1 MLGLMATLTP
11 ILYKHISNRKED
23 ISNINEANTLLL
35 IKDATKEYIEA
46 NKDHISIGTYVIDPT
61 DVGIDISGYSI
72 GIRKDS
78 DGNISAMIASNTPG
92 NDLSAAKVAS
102 LLGVSAGIYSSQDL
116 SRAWGIN
123 GVWAED
129 IANYGFSSLPT
140 GIPVVT
146 TAYDKE
152 DTANIGEA
160 LNIEE
165 IISSLEGKTITP
177 GKICLKDSSYPN
189 GEYCVQKWEDI
200 AELDKFKD
208 AMKEGETCQNH
219 SDCGSSGNLLCLKP
233 SGQTTGSCQN
243 PIDVILKC
251 TQGNNLMCANGYDAA
266 LNRNCDQIRKAYTT
280 VSQDPPLDQ
289 PVTHRLSTSSSGG
302 YITATCYFPSGD
314 YANNNKMGYTNLKGT
329 TAGNVGLLDACN
341 GSDPFA
347 CRTALRNDMGLY
359 WCDDWKKYGYT
370 NGNYKLFHTQA
381 WTGTE
386 KSSCH
391 MSSPSYSSLMK
402 SSSDNYTYTIPFD
415 GNYYMF
421 VQGQNGGSPWWS
433 TVYGG
438 KVSATQTFTVGTKII
453 VGVAYGGQGSGTAVN
468 WRCYT
473 GSNGYGLY
481 IGTRTEKNLALVAG
495 GGGIY
500 YDLAYDVVPCA
511 AGGWLTS
518 TGVNSSGCCSTTI
531 RPAGRFGS
539 VGTPPTN
546 GQNAVAGTGNAGG
559 NKGNGAGGCPSIYS
573 PYPSLVS
580 NCNYTSPTAVYGT
593 GTGVFLY
600 AIGIPSGFTPPPI
613 P

>member
-92 NDLSAAKVAS
+92 NDLSAAKIAS

-219 SDCGSSGNLLCLKP
+219 SDCGSSGKLFCLKP

-266 LNRNCDQIRKAYTT
+266 LNRNCDQIRKAYTMIN
-280 VSQDPPLDQ
+280 QDPPLDQ
-289 PVTHRLSTSSSGG
+289 PVTHRLSTSSSG
-302 YITATCYFPSGD
+302 IF
-314 YANNNKMGYTNLKGT
+314 
-329 TAGNVGLLDACN
+329 
-341 GSDPFA
+341 
-347 CRTALRNDMGLY
+347 
-359 WCDDWKKYGYT
+359 
-370 NGNYKLFHTQA
+370 Q
-381 WTGTE
+381 
-386 KSSCH
+386 
-391 MSSPSYSSLMK
+391 
-402 SSSDNYTYTIPFD
+402 
-415 GNYYMF
+415 
-421 VQGQNGGSPWWS
+421 
-433 TVYGG
+433 
-438 KVSATQTFTVGTKII
+438 
-453 VGVAYGGQGSGTAVN
+453 VAIMQ
-468 WRCYT
+468 
-473 GSNGYGLY
+473 
-481 IGTRTEKNLALVAG
+481 
-495 GGGIY
+495 
-500 YDLAYDVVPCA
+500 
-511 AGGWLTS
+511 
-518 TGVNSSGCCSTTI
+518 TTI
-531 RPAGRFGS
+531 KWDIQTLKEQP
-539 VGTPPTN
+539 
-546 GQNAVAGTGNAGG
+546 
-559 NKGNGAGGCPSIYS
+559 
-573 PYPSLVS
+573 LVMLD
-580 NCNYTSPTAVYGT
+580 Y
-593 GTGVFLY
+593 
-600 AIGIPSGFTPPPI
+600 
-613 P
+613 

>member
-46 NKDHISIGTYVIDPT
+46 NKDRISIGTYVIDPT

-92 NDLSAAKVAS
+92 NDLSAAKIAS

-381 WTGTE
+381 WTGTA
-386 KSSCH
+386 KNTCY
-391 MSSPSYSSLMK
+391 MSSPSYSSLIR
-402 SSSDNYTYTIPFD
+402 STSDGYTYTIPFD

-421 VQGQNGGSPWWS
+421 VQGATGSGYYS
-433 TVYGG
+433 KRYGG
-438 KVSATQTFTVGTKII
+438 KVSATQTFKAGTKII
-453 VGVAYGGQGSGTAVN
+453 VGVAYGGAGSGCR
-468 WRCYT
+468 WGCST
-473 GSNGYGLY
+473 GANGYGLY
-481 IGTRTEKNLALVAG
+481 IGTRTEKNLALAAG
-495 GGGIY
+495 GGGSSWY
-500 YDLAYDVVPCA
+500 HWDDPVCCS
-511 AGGWLTS
+511 AGGWLTD
-518 TGVNSSGCCSTTI
+518 TDIGSSGCGTTT
-531 RPAGRFGS
+531 RPAGRFGN
-539 VGTPPTN
+539 VGTAPVRN
-546 GQNAVAGTGNAGG
+546 QNAVAGSGNAGG
-559 NKGNGAGGCPSIYS
+559 YSGRGAGGCPSIYS

-593 GTGVFLY
+593 GVGVFLY